1 MKSRFLC
8 CMLFVAASAI
18 ALTANAASYTLADV
32 KASFDPYANGFPT
45 FKGLK
50 VGMTINQNN
59 VDQFKEILAP
69 VVYTI
74 IKNGW
79 NSITVGQTQDIKLTS
94 GYIKATRDNLNKTTL
109 DTKSDNL
116 IGYVAG
122 RPFPGEPSVSDPR
135 AGVKVAWNFQHG
147 LSWGDDGT
155 INPFI
160 MRYIDMKSGKVQRTV
175 NMEYHTL
182 NLMHR
187 VSYDPI
193 PDILPNPAKI
203 FRAIH
208 ITVNEPSD
216 LRNTQLLIQR
226 YDDDSKPDTSYIY
239 LGFQRRVRRLA
250 PGQTTDS
257 FIGSDLM
264 IQDFEGYND
273 RVSAM
278 KWKFLGAKNIL
289 YPFYPHNELKTLNN
303 DGYSGKGLRDGF
315 TLVGLGG
322 KANCFPQITWQLRK
336 VYILEATP
344 VDPSSPIGKRVYYQ
358 DAQTSKM
365 SVSGIY
371 DRKGKLWKAWL
382 ISNTDPDHT
391 LPSNKGS
398 GIEIDDGFTMV
409 DMQAMHCTAG
419 RFQGQID
426 SKLSPVDMFT
436 LQYMR
441 NTGTGN

>member
-1 MKSRFLC
+1 MKSK
-8 CMLFVAASAI
+8 LFTCLAAAALSAT
-18 ALTANAASYTLADV
+18 ALSPVFAASYTPADV
-32 KASFDPYANGFPT
+32 NASFDPYAKGFPT
-45 FKGLK
+45 FNGLK
-50 VGMTINQNN
+50 VGMTINQGN

-69 VVYTI
+69 SVYAV

-79 NSITVGQTQDIKLTS
+79 YSFEVGQTQDIKLTP
-94 GYIKATRDNLNKTTL
+94 GYIKATLDNLNKTTL
-109 DTKSDNL
+109 DAKSDNL
-116 IGYVAG
+116 VGYVAG
-122 RPFPGEPSVSDPR
+122 RPFPGEPSTSDPR

-147 LSWGDDGT
+147 LSWGDSGT

-160 MRYIDMKSGKVQRTV
+160 MRYIDMNTGKIQRKV
-175 NMEYHTL
+175 VAEYHTL

-187 VSYDPI
+187 VTYDPI

-273 RVSAM
+273 RISAM
-278 KWKFLGAKNIL
+278 KWKFLGAKDIL
-289 YPFYPHNELKTLNN
+289 YPFYSHNELKTLNN
-303 DGYSGKGLRDGF
+303 DGDASPDGF
-315 TLVGLGG
+315 TFVGLGG
-322 KANCFPQITWQLRK
+322 KANCFPMVTWQLRK
-336 VYILEATP
+336 VYVLEATP

-371 DRKGKLWKAWL
+371 DRKGKLWKTWF
-382 ISNTDPDHT
+382 IPNTDPDHT
-391 LPSNKGS
+391 DPVNKGS
-398 GIEIDDGFTMV
+398 GIEIDDSPTMI
-409 DMQAMHCTAG
+409 DLQAMHCTATHFHG
-419 RFQGQID
+419 IVD
-426 SKLSPVDMFT
+426 PKLSPKEMFT